1 MSMRIIVYGLLALL
15 VLIQYPLWLGKGGW
29 LYVYELD
36 KQVKA
41 QEEKNRQLQLRNAKL
56 EGDVKDLKDGTRA
69 IEERARIE
77 HGMVK
82 DNEILVQILQGESST
97 NSSAAKPNV
106 SGSNP
111 SESPAP
117 TADSRAKAAQRSD
130 SDSAK
135 STGSVSNSAKKA
147 EKIAQ

>member
-1 MSMRIIVYGLLALL
+1 MSMRVIVYGLLALL
-15 VLIQYPLWLGKGGW
+15 VLIQYPLWIGKGGW

-82 DNEILVQILQGESST
+82 DNEILVQILQGDDASKASKE
-97 NSSAAKPNV
+97 AAKIEAPKV
-106 SGSNP
+106 GASTST
-111 SESPAP
+111 SEVAQNKIVEKG
-117 TADSRAKAAQRSD
+117 ADKAASTK
-130 SDSAK
+130 SADKK
-135 STGSVSNSAKKA
+135 S

>member
-1 MSMRIIVYGLLALL
+1 MSMRVIVYGLLALL
-15 VLIQYPLWLGKGGW
+15 VLIQYPLWIGKGGW

-82 DNEILVQILQGESST
+82 DNEILVQILQGDNTSKAPKAEPI
-97 NSSAAKPNV
+97 K
-106 SGSNP
+106 
-111 SESPAP
+111 SE
-117 TADSRAKAAQRSD
+117 AAQAPVTEKNADKVTS
-130 SDSAK
+130 SK
-135 STGSVSNSAKKA
+135 SPDKKT